1 MQGSKAGGRV
11 EPRPYACARGATVG
25 TGIDMAGIEEG
36 IENVRWG
43 TEPHTY
49 VQASWEEWKLRS
61 ERH

>member
-1 MQGSKAGGRV
+1 MQGSKAG
-11 EPRPYACARGATVG
+11 EELNRGPMLAQGGTTVG